1 MKISWYSILKK
12 STIGLL
18 LFYVGLVF
26 SQVTTPDCECGEPEN
41 VWFKLQTENGR
52 QKMVQLDM
60 TKGQSFADEM
70 HIYLI
75 LQDIDTKDLVYIVF
89 PNGGD
94 WTAEVKDPMLDALE
108 KEFKSLEEYLK
119 YNHGNGTEIKKKQ

>member
-1 MKISWYSILKK
+1 MKINFYSLLKK

-41 VWFKLQTENGR
+41 IWFKLSTENGV
-52 QKMVQLDM
+52 QKVVQLDM
-60 TKGQSFADEM
+60 TKGQAFTDPQF
-70 HIYLI
+70 IYLVV
-75 LQDIDTKDLVYIVF
+75 QDIDTKEVIYIVF

-94 WTAEVKDPMLDALE
+94 WVAEVRDPFLDALE
-108 KEFKSLEEYLK
+108 KEFNNLEDYLRAK
-119 YNHGNGTEIKKKQ
+119 GSTEIKKKQ

>member
-1 MKISWYSILKK
+1 MKINFYSLLKK

-41 VWFKLQTENGR
+41 IWFKLSTEHGV
-52 QKMVQLDM
+52 QKVVELDM
-60 TKGQSFADEM
+60 TKGQAFTDPQF
-70 HIYLI
+70 IYLVV
-75 LQDIDTKDLVYIVF
+75 QDIDTKEVIYIVF

-94 WTAEVKDPMLDALE
+94 WVAEVRDPFLDALE
-108 KEFKSLEEYLK
+108 KEFKSLEEYLRAK
-119 YNHGNGTEIKKKQ
+119 GSTEIKKKQ